1 MGTSNS
7 LPNVRTTSDLTIKV
21 RLKDGGLAID
31 WTGLTDSKAW
41 IYSDVQKAIAGRC
54 TVSIDQADSMLLLC
68 DYSAFKPQYLG
79 VNRIIVQC
87 KNEGRTKTYDTP
99 ALNFVPFSTMDS
111 RETPLSNPD
120 DIEAHIEVQDVS
132 SSILDEVII
141 AALNATERAN
151 EAAAAAE
158 RMVDLHTGPQ
168 GPQGPQGEEG
178 PQGEQGPQGEEGP
191 QGEQGPQGEDG
202 PQGPTGATPD
212 ISIGT
217 VETGAAGSEAEASM
231 TGTPENPVLNL
242 TIPRGDPG
250 VVQAK
255 YIEVQALPTASA
267 STMNALYLVP
277 SELGTPNV
285 YDVYYTTEVGRE
297 TYSWIKLC
305 TTEINLS
312 NYATKD
318 ELTQLEAKLNT
329 LASTRYYGIF
339 ASSSL
344 LPADAS
350 EKGYAYVGATAPLS
364 IYEVDYN
371 SETEQ
376 WEWTDT
382 GATIN
387 AIQGEP
393 GADGT
398 GITSFTSQ
406 GDGIVL
412 ITLTNG
418 DTVTLDLN
426 HSHPQYGIIVAG
438 NLQPSGGFLPDIVY
452 KLGTITGSVTFAL
465 AEAVTGNTNHYF
477 WTFDTDSNAPT
488 ITWPSNITWVS
499 GSAPLIAA
507 SKHYEVS
514 ILDGIAAILEV

>member
-31 WTGLTDSKAW
+31 WTGLTDIKAW

-54 TVSIDQADSMLLLC
+54 TVSIDQADSTLLLC

-158 RMVDLHTGPQ
+158 HMVDIHTGPQ
-168 GPQGPQGEEG
+168 GP
-178 PQGEQGPQGEEGP
+178 QGPQGEEGP

-202 PQGPTGATPD
+202 PQGPTGATPN

-255 YIEVQALPTASA
+255 YIEVQSLPTASA

-277 SELGTPNV
+277 SELGVPNV

-297 TYSWIKLC
+297 TYSWVKLC

-312 NYATKD
+312 NYATKA
-318 ELTQLEAKLNT
+318 ELAQLDLKLNN
-329 LASTRYYGIF
+329 LAMTRYYGIF
-339 ASSSL
+339 SSAAD
-344 LPADAS
+344 LPDEAS
-350 EKGYAYVGATAPLS
+350 EEGYAYVGASAPLS
-364 IYEVDYN
+364 IYEFDG
-371 SETEQ
+371 ED
-376 WEWTDT
+376 WTDT
-382 GATIN
+382 GVTIN
-387 AIQGEP
+387 AVQGEDGVGFASVSTP
-393 GADGT
+393 NPADGT
-398 GITSFTSQ
+398 VT
-406 GDGIVL
+406 
-412 ITLTNG
+412 ITLSNG
-418 DTVTLDLN
+418 DTITLDLN
-426 HSHPQYGIIVAG
+426 HNHTAYPKYHLCA
-438 NLQPSGGFLPDIVY
+438 DEAEY
-452 KLGTITGSVTFAL
+452 TAITTK
-465 AEAVTGNTNHYF
+465 
-477 WTFDTDSNAPT
+477 DSAT
-488 ITWPSNITWVS
+488 LY
-499 GSAPLIAA
+499 LIPE
-507 SKHYEVS
+507 S
-514 ILDGIAAILEV
+514 

>member
-31 WTGLTDSKAW
+31 WTGLTDIKAW

-54 TVSIDQADSMLLLC
+54 TVSIDQADSTLLLC

-111 RETPLSNPD
+111 RETPLSNPN

-255 YIEVQALPTASA
+255 YIEVQNLPTASA

-350 EKGYAYVGATAPLS
+350 EKGYAYVGASAPLS

-371 SETEQ
+371 SESEQ

-382 GATIN
+382 GVTIDS
-387 AIQGEP
+387 IQGEP
-393 GADGT
+393 GVGFDSTSTPTPADGT
-398 GITSFTSQ
+398 FI
-406 GDGIVL
+406 IH
-412 ITLTNG
+412 LTNG
-418 DTVTLDLN
+418 DTITVDMN
-426 HSHPQYGIIVAG
+426 HGHAEYFSKVVGTE
-438 NLQPSGGFLPDIVY
+438 QPSGGFLPDVVY
-452 KLGTITGSVTFAL
+452 SLGTLTGTITFTL
-465 AEAVTGNTNHYF
+465 AAAVTGNVNHYF
-477 WTFDTDSNAPT
+477 WMFDTGGTAPT
-488 ITWPSNITWVS
+488 VTFPNGITWADGTGPT
-499 GSAPLIAA
+499 IAA
-507 SKHYEVS
+507 NKHYEIS
-514 ILDGIAAILEV
+514 ILGGIATYLEA